1 MCYEW
6 GFKYFK
12 FIFFIYMFEIMK
24 SNIYTI
30 NIDE

>member
-1 MCYEW
+1 MN
-6 GFKYFK
+6 GGLNILSLF
-12 FIFFIYMFEIMK
+12 FFIYMFEIMK